1 MRRRLI
7 ILSLVVIFLV
17 AVLATKAEWRGTDDS
32 VVAPMAQQAGIETS
46 HLLPWSLDGDLE
58 LFVFCA
64 GGAVAGFAAGYF
76 WRQLFAGNGGG
87 EPRDGGSQDAP
98 REESGS

>member
-7 ILSLVVIFLV
+7 ILSLIAVFLA
-17 AVLATKAEWRGTDDS
+17 AVLATNSEWRGTDDS
-32 VVAPMAQQAGIETS
+32 VIAPMAEQAGSETS
-46 HLLPWSLDGDLE
+46 QLLPWSLAGDLE

-64 GGAVAGFAAGYF
+64 GGAIAGFAAGYY

-87 EPRDGGSQDAP
+87 EPPPVGRQDGRG
-98 REESGS
+98 EESRS